1 MPEDTQRTLAV
12 IVATD
17 VVGYGHLG
25 VLLNNAGGSHG
36 QDRGQI
42 EDGPLSAC
50 EAFMGINVRGVF
62 LMTCAA
68 VSHMKSQGYGGVV

>member
-17 VVGYGHLG
+17 VVGYGRLD
-25 VLLNNAGGSHG
+25 VPLNNAGGPNG

-42 EDGPLSAC
+42 EDVPLSAC
-50 EAFMGINVRGVF
+50 EAVMGINVRGVF

-68 VSHMKSQGYGGVV
+68 VPHMKALGYGGVV